1 LNFPGKSSV
10 LVARGVRKSLG
21 GHEILKGIDLEVASH
36 EVVAIVGPS
45 GAGKST
51 FLRCLNLIERP
62 DAGEVMIEGVSL
74 TAAPRRELPK
84 LRARLGMVFQA
95 FNLFPHLTA
104 EENIAL
110 APVKVLGLSRLEAV
124 ERAHRL
130 LDRVGLG
137 DKAQSHPRELSGGQQ
152 QRVAIARALA
162 MEPRVML
169 FDEPTS
175 ALDAES
181 VHEVVAVMRQLSA
194 GGMTMLVV
202 SHEVGFVKEA
212 CHRLLFMDS
221 GSIVAEAPPR
231 DFFQNPSNERAR
243 EFVSKIL

>member
-1 LNFPGKSSV
+1 MDRVAERPV
-10 LVARGVRKSLG
+10 LVARGIRKFLG
-21 GHEILKGIDLEVASH
+21 GHEILKGVDLEVKSH

-62 DAGEVMIEGVSL
+62 DAGEVLIEGVSL
-74 TAAPRRELPK
+74 TKALRGDLPR
-84 LRARLGMVFQA
+84 LRARLGMVFQS
-95 FNLFPHLTA
+95 FNLFPHMTA

-110 APVKVLGLSRLEAV
+110 APVKVSGLSRREAL
-124 ERAHRL
+124 ERAHGL
-130 LDRVGLG
+130 LERVGLG
-137 DKAQSHPRELSGGQQ
+137 EKARSYPRELSGGQQ

-162 MEPRVML
+162 MEPRAML

-175 ALDAES
+175 ALDAET
-181 VHEVVAVMRQLSA
+181 VHEVVAVMRQLSL
-194 GGMTMLVV
+194 GGMTMIVV

-212 CHRLLFMDS
+212 CHRLLFMDA
-221 GSIVAEAPPR
+221 GRIVDEATPR
-231 DFFQNPSNERAR
+231 AFFERPSNERAR